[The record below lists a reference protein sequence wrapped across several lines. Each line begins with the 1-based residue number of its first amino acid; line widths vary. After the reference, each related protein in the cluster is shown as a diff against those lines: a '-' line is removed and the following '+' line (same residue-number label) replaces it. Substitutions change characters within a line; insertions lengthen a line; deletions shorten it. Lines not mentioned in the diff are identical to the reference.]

1 MSRSRVFVTSVRS
14 LNKQLTK
21 TTYRLRRLRSPAT
34 SILVVLTLL
43 VSSTPAAPRLIV
55 DQVKESRTT
64 LAFWW
69 ARSDLAKLLDPQN
82 WRSKKEQE
90 KQEDRDARV
99 ARLQIFPGDV
109 TVNISEQVSFS
120 AIAFD
125 ADDAPV
131 TGVKINF
138 RGSDPN
144 HGKPVRITSNGQ
156 FEAISPGA
164 YRVVAEGAGQIA
176 EVKVVVKPGM
186 RRNLKEKPISVKP
199 VSSRDEPDAAR
210 ERDVAV
216 KTEKSNRGQLSG
228 NRRSRGLQ
236 AHASPAKT
244 APEPAAPAPFLPT
257 GVGWDNSN
265 YWYAD
270 DPDNRRG
277 NAPGAPADSG
287 AGEGNFQ
294 ITAPILNL
302 PGRGIDISLAL
313 TYNSRLWSKAGSQI
327 GYNNDVDWPAP
338 GWSLGFS
345 RMVGMG
351 TNGGT
356 MLIEADGT
364 RRSYAGTIINYS
376 WGQYFEGHT
385 TDGSFINYTS
395 FTNVNGMV
403 TSATADFPNGTRI
416 VYYAYDLSAGTAY
429 PTTITDR
436 NGNYIILSYVN
447 NNGPRIQTV
456 TDTLGRVLTFHYDSI
471 GLLTAITAPGLGGGT
486 RTVVRLLYRQ
496 LSLSYGF
503 SGLTTRT
510 PTNFPWV
517 LNAIYY
523 PGTNTGYWFGD
534 ADSYSSYGMIAKVVE
549 ARGLNFSA
557 GSLTVQGSLTAP
569 SASQITRQEVY
580 NYPLTPNFSLTDA
593 PTYTTMTETWTRDG
607 SNNDTATTQFLITK
621 NATNPSQPTVPSR
634 KVEITLPNGTK
645 SIQYSHNAPGNF
657 KDGMIYQDE
666 TRNSGGTLLQGST
679 TNWELGHY
687 SSARPTRI
695 EVTNER
701 SQTTATEFGY
711 FGLYNQVWE
720 VRNYDYTGA
729 QIRVTRTTFDNGS
742 NYTGRHI
749 FNLPISEEVF
759 AGDGSTRVSRTTYE
773 YDNQP
778 LTSRPGGVAFHLPS
792 YDPYNMEEICCDCC
806 NWQWDHMTD
815 SWVCTE
821 WCPGI
826 PVFDPG
832 SNYRGNLTQ
841 MVVYS
846 DAATPSG
853 AIVENHRYDI
863 AGNRVLTSTSIEQST
878 LEFTSATSYA
888 YPISQTDGSPTD
900 PLHQIK
906 TSSTYDVNT
915 GLLLTTTDANGR
927 QSQVTFDPV
936 TLRPLTNAKP
946 TGAHVDYSYDDVNL
960 TSTQTTYLQ
969 THPTHTT
976 IAEQS
981 VTLLNGR
988 GQVRQEKALGE
999 GGVWDIVDTV
1009 YDSMG
1014 RTAQQSLPYR
1024 SGDTIRWNT
1033 FTYDALGRTTVSQ
1046 MPDGSTVQ
1054 SFFNELARPAGA
1066 SSLAGETVRVVDAW
1080 GRERWSRS
1088 DALAR
1093 LVEVVEPDPNGSGSV
1108 STNGLLTTYGYNV
1121 MGDLTSVTQGSQT
1134 RTFKWD
1140 SLGRLKAQ
1148 KNAEASATLNDA
1160 GTYVGSGSWSDVFNY
1175 DERSN
1180 VTSRIDARGVKTVY
1194 NYGTDPFSRLLS
1206 ITFDTTGFGDTNN
1219 PVVAAPSITY
1229 QYRTKSSGA
1238 QLIDV
1243 TELSGI
1249 TTTGVSTEAYTFD
1262 GEGRVQ
1268 TSTLTLSS
1276 RPSHPFAKQYTYDAL
1291 DRITD
1296 TLYPAEHGNGA
1307 APRRTVHRNFDVAS
1321 RLSSLTVDG
1330 QSHASNIVYNAASNT
1345 TSIKIGVSG
1354 TNQVTEN
1361 YGYHAQTGLLENQTI
1376 TRNGSTL
1383 LNLGYNYANANGK
1396 RSGQLVSITNNLDN
1410 NKNRAYEYDA
1420 LGRLKRATS
1429 GNNVNWAQ
1437 RYNYDRYGNRTE
1449 VFSYNAEQY
1458 IRNYYQNGLNRQPNA
1473 TELSTWLSTLQTAYT
1488 QGQTQFLTAMQNL
1501 GNAIFS
1507 SQEYINRNRTN
1518 SEYVYDLYKTYL
1530 VREPDTDGW
1539 AFWTAIVATDGRNQV
1554 RNGFAWSA
1562 EFNQKVSGASPY
1574 TPPGNPAVPRD
1585 GLEVVKYDATNN
1597 RINLAGWNY
1606 DAAGNQTRVQLPGGT
1621 WRRFQY
1627 DTANRL
1633 VKIKADDN
1641 TTVLASFTYGC
1652 DNQRLIAEENNTRTY
1667 YVPDGE
1673 AVIAEYT
1680 ENGAATTPLWSRS
1693 YVYLGG
1699 RLLSTLTPTGSG
1711 GALTTYHHPDRLS
1724 TRLISNAQNTSY
1736 TEQVTLPFGTLLP
1749 HETTDITNRRRF
1761 TNYDRSPVTGFDYA
1775 LNRTYDSNQGRFTQV
1790 DPIGFGASELSDPQT
1805 LNLYAYCAND
1815 PINAIDPDGLFFKKL
1830 FKAIWKVLTNKW
1842 FIIAATV
1849 ALTVISLGSS
1859 LGFWA
1864 LKAANT
1870 STLLGTP
1877 VTSAVLFGTHTT
1889 TLGWIAVGLSTALAI
1904 PTLGSWRAMVQ
1915 RGISFGIGQ
1924 VVGSLANLAGIA
1936 GNAGG
1941 PGGTPDWN
1949 PEQGSFGPPQRGG
1962 RPPRGGGGRRPPR
1975 GMVPWRP
1982 PVRRPAPYRPPPSG
1996 YSARFPR
2003 DYQDKNTVQKEAMFR
2018 SEGEARTE
2026 AFRVMFHM
2034 GSRPVEVAPGKW
2046 RSANG
2051 RWQFRA
2057 KTVDYTQN
2065 HVHLERL
2072 DPATGRVME
2081 NWHLRWP
2088 AGQSRPR

>member
-1 MSRSRVFVTSVRS
+1 MSRSRVSVTFVRS
-14 LNKQLTK
+14 INHQLTK
-21 TTYRLRRLRSPAT
+21 TTFRWRRLRAPAT
-34 SILVVLTLL
+34 SILVILTLL

-90 KQEDRDARV
+90 KQEERDARV

-109 TVNISEQVSFS
+109 TVDISEQVSFS

-125 ADDAPV
+125 ANDAPV

-138 RGSDPN
+138 RGSDPT

-156 FEAISPGA
+156 FEAMSPGA
-164 YRVVAEGAGQIA
+164 YRIVAEGAGQME
-176 EVKVVVKPGM
+176 EVKVIVKPGA

-216 KTEKSNRGQLSG
+216 KTEKSNRGQISG

-236 AHASPAKT
+236 AHARAKE
-244 APEPAAPAPFLPT
+244 AAEPAAAFLPT

-364 RRSYAGTIINYS
+364 RRSYAGTIITYS

-416 VYYAYDLSAGTAY
+416 LYYAYDLSAGTAY

-436 NGNYIILSYVN
+436 NGNYINLSYVN

-456 TDTLGRVLTFHYDSI
+456 TDTLGRALTFHYDSI
-471 GLLTAITAPGLGGGT
+471 GLLTAITAPALGGGT

-510 PTNFPWV
+510 PTNTPWV

-549 ARGLNFSA
+549 ARGLVFSA

-569 SASQITRQEVY
+569 GASQITRQEVY

-621 NATNPSQPTVPSR
+621 NATNPAQPAVPSR
-634 KVEITLPNGTK
+634 KVEITLPSGTK
-645 SIQYSHNAPGNF
+645 SIQFSHNAPGNF
-657 KDGMIYQDE
+657 KDGLVYQDE
-666 TRNSGGTLLQGST
+666 TRNAGGTLLQGST

-749 FNLPISEEVF
+749 FNLPLSEEVF

-792 YDPYNMEEICCDCC
+792 HDPYNTDEICCDCC

-815 SWVCTE
+815 SWVCAE

-826 PVFDPG
+826 PIFDPG
-832 SNYRGNLTQ
+832 TNYRGNLTQ
-841 MVVYS
+841 KVIYAN
-846 DAATPSG
+846 AAVPSEP
-853 AIVENHRYDI
+853 ISENYRYDI
-863 AGNRVLTSTSIEQST
+863 TGSRVLTSMGSKQTTFEY
-878 LEFTSATSYA
+878 TSATSYA
-888 YPISQTDGSPTD
+888 YPLSQTDGSPSNVLQQVT
-900 PLHQIK
+900 

-915 GLLLTTTDANGR
+915 GLVLSSTDANGR
-927 QSQVTFDPV
+927 STQTTYDTQ
-936 TLRPLTNAKP
+936 TLRPLTESTAA
-946 TGAHVDYSYDDVNL
+946 GAHIDYSYDDANL
-960 TSTQTTYLQ
+960 SRTQTIYLQ
-969 THPTHTT
+969 SHPTHTT
-976 IAEQS
+976 IAEQN
-981 VTLLNGR
+981 VTLINGK
-988 GQVRQEKALGE
+988 GQVRQERSLAD
-999 GGVWDIVDTV
+999 GGLWDLVDTV
-1009 YDSMG
+1009 YDSTGQMS
-1014 RTAQQSLPYR
+1014 QQSLPYR

-1033 FTYDALGRTTVSQ
+1033 FTYDGLGRTSSTQ
-1046 MPDGSTVQ
+1046 MPDTSTVQ
-1054 SFFNELARPAGA
+1054 SFYNEVARPAGA
-1066 SSLAGETVRVVDAW
+1066 SSLAGETVRVVDSW

-1088 DALAR
+1088 DALGR
-1093 LVEVVEPDPNGSGSV
+1093 LVEIVEPDPNGNGSV
-1108 STNGLLTTYGYNV
+1108 ATNGLLTTYGYNV

-1134 RTFKWD
+1134 RAFKYD
-1140 SLGRLKAQ
+1140 SLGRLTAQ
-1148 KNAEASATLNDA
+1148 KLAEASATLNDA
-1160 GTYVGSGSWSDVFNY
+1160 GTYVGAGSWTDVFAY
-1175 DERSN
+1175 DSFSN
-1180 VTSRIDARGVKTVY
+1180 VTSRTDSRGVKILYTY
-1194 NYGTDPFSRLLS
+1194 NSDPLNRLQS
-1206 ITFDTTGFGDTNN
+1206 VTYDISGFGDTTN
-1219 PVVAAPSITY
+1219 PILAAPSVTY

-1238 QLIDV
+1238 DLKDITQV
-1243 TELSGI
+1243 SGI
-1249 TTTGVSTEAYTFD
+1249 TTASVSTEAHTFD
-1262 GEGRVQ
+1262 TEGRVQ
-1268 TSTLTLSS
+1268 TTTLTLTS
-1276 RPSHPFAKQYTYDAL
+1276 RPSYPFATQYTYDTL

-1296 TLYPAEHGNGA
+1296 VLYPAEYGNGS
-1307 APRRTVHRNFDVAS
+1307 APRRTVHQNYDVAS
-1321 RLSSLTVDG
+1321 RLTSLTVDG
-1330 QSHASNIVYNAASNT
+1330 QSHASNIVYNAASSA
-1345 TSIKIGVSG
+1345 TSIKVGVSG
-1354 TNQVTEN
+1354 VNQVTEN
-1361 YGYHAQTGLLENQTI
+1361 YAYHAQTGLLESQTI

-1383 LNLGYNYANANGK
+1383 LNLGYNYADANGK

-1410 NKNRAYEYDA
+1410 NKSRAYEYDA

-1458 IRNYYQNGLNRQPNA
+1458 IRNYYQNGLNRQPNG
-1473 TELSTWLSTLQTAYT
+1473 TELSTWLSTLQTAYA
-1488 QGQTQFLTAMQNL
+1488 QGQSQFLTAMQNL

-1530 VREPDTDGW
+1530 VREPDPDGW
-1539 AFWTAIVATDGRNQV
+1539 SFWTAIVVSHGRDHV
-1554 RNGFAWSA
+1554 RNGFSWSA
-1562 EFNQKVSGASPY
+1562 EFNQKAGGTSPY
-1574 TPPGNPAVPRD
+1574 TPPGAPVVPRD
-1585 GLEVVKYDATNN
+1585 GNEVVKFDVANN
-1597 RINLAGWNY
+1597 RINLPGWNY
-1606 DAAGNQTRVQLPGGT
+1606 DAAGNQTRVQNAAGV
-1621 WRRFQY
+1621 WQRFQY
-1627 DTANRL
+1627 DAANRL
-1633 VKIKADDN
+1633 VRVKADDN

-1652 DNQRLIAEENNTRTY
+1652 DNKRLMAEEGGQRTY
-1667 YVPDGE
+1667 FTPSGGV
-1673 AVIAEYT
+1673 VVAEYIET
-1680 ENGAATTPLWSRS
+1680 GSSVIPAFSRS
-1693 YVYLGG
+1693 YVYLGE
-1699 RLLSTLTPTGSG
+1699 RLLSSLSPTGAG
-1711 GALTTYHHPDRLS
+1711 GALVDYHHPDRLG
-1724 TRLISNAQNTSY
+1724 TRVVTNAQNTTY
-1736 TEQVTLPFGTLLP
+1736 FEQVTLPFGTALN
-1749 HETTDITNRRRF
+1749 HESNGATNRRF
-1761 TNYDRSPVTGFDYA
+1761 TSYERSPVVSMNHLDYA
-1775 LNRTYDSNQGRFTQV
+1775 VNRTYDNQQGRFTQV
-1790 DPIGFGASELSDPQT
+1790 DPIGFDAVDQLDPQT
-1805 LNLYAYCAND
+1805 LNMYAYCTND
-1815 PINAIDPDGLFFKKL
+1815 PVNSIDPDGLFFKKL

-1870 STLLGTP
+1870 STLLGNT
-1877 VTSAVLFGTHTT
+1877 VTSAALFGTHTT

-1924 VVGSLANLAGIA
+1924 VIGSLANLAGIA
-1936 GNAGG
+1936 GNPGG
-1941 PGGTPDWN
+1941 SPGGTPDWN
-1949 PEQGSFGPPQRGG
+1949 PGTNGFQR
-1962 RPPRGGGGRRPPR
+1962 RPVPPPRGGHRR

-1982 PVRRPAPYRPPPSG
+1982 HVRYGRSGSGPRYPTFRNLKDHAKRHSELTPWEYRE
-1996 YSARFPR
+1996 
-2003 DYQDKNTVQKEAMFR
+2003 Q
-2018 SEGEARTE
+2018 ARTHM
-2026 AFRVMFHM
+2026 MFHQWKFNFYHENHFKKAYVTQLGPDWYIFTSTSQS
-2034 GSRPVEVAPGKW
+2034 GSHIFTHMPV
-2046 RSANG
+2046 N
-2051 RWQFRA
+2051 QQ
-2057 KTVDYTQN
+2057 Y
-2065 HVHLERL
+2065 
-2072 DPATGRVME
+2072 
-2081 NWHLRWP
+2081 LRNIGITLP
-2088 AGQSRPR
+2088 QRK